1 MKKFFFAPL
10 FFALILSACGAPPTP
25 APSSTPSAT
34 PPPTATFTPE
44 PTSTPTPEP
53 YIQIINADALGAIES
68 VVGKGNVGEYL
79 FSDEAGKLYVSLVDG
94 SRVEVDRN
102 TFKLHKGQTNIPQ
115 EFRGDHNGIVTAQGV
130 GENEGKT
137 YFFNPGIEKNEEIG
151 EEGVETVWQEMIDLS
166 SAVTAQKGTQE
177 FRDHWKN
184 QFKVP
189 VDLENGVEDVTSG
202 RAFWSM
208 WLQGLIKSVP
218 ESVINNENMLGVK
231 LGYIRE
237 GDVGNGIGGHEITFI
252 SSDYMEPS
260 GAVFRFNVDG
270 ENIYLLPINYW
281 NRAVLEDKDPGE
293 VSVAFAVV
301 GNERVESYK
310 HGGGDL
316 DHWIDRII
324 ARDLKF
330 WFIIDSDQEAPLSDV
345 VSYSGPVTPSLQ
357 VLTDKYPGIM
367 IPENLLRNPVV
378 IEMIDLIMNSYE
390 DGNVGWFNDKIPSLD
405 RSLVAYYVQQ

>member
-1 MKKFFFAPL
+1 M
-10 FFALILSACGAPPTP
+10 
-25 APSSTPSAT
+25 
-34 PPPTATFTPE
+34 
-44 PTSTPTPEP
+44 
-53 YIQIINADALGAIES
+53 
-68 VVGKGNVGEYL
+68 
-79 FSDEAGKLYVSLVDG
+79 
-94 SRVEVDRN
+94 
-102 TFKLHKGQTNIPQ
+102 
-115 EFRGDHNGIVTAQGV
+115 

-237 GDVGNGIGGHEITFI
+237 GDVGNGIGGHEITYI
-252 SSDYMEPS
+252 SSDYMEAS
-260 GAVFRFNVDG
+260 GVVFRFNVDG

-281 NRAVLEDKDPGE
+281 NRAVLEDKDPRE

-301 GNERVESYK
+301 GNERVE
-310 HGGGDL
+310 GDA
-316 DHWIDRII
+316 DDDYFINFWVDRII
-324 ARDLKF
+324 TDEDMKSKF

-367 IPENLLRNPVV
+367 VHRGIQEDSEVKASIEDLKNSGSKVGVKTWV
-378 IEMIDLIMNSYE
+378 IHR
-390 DGNVGWFNDKIPSLD
+390 IPSLD
-405 RSLVAYYVQQ
+405 RSLVAYYVKP

>member
-1 MKKFFFAPL
+1 
-10 FFALILSACGAPPTP
+10 
-25 APSSTPSAT
+25 
-34 PPPTATFTPE
+34 
-44 PTSTPTPEP
+44 
-53 YIQIINADALGAIES
+53 
-68 VVGKGNVGEYL
+68 
-79 FSDEAGKLYVSLVDG
+79 
-94 SRVEVDRN
+94 
-102 TFKLHKGQTNIPQ
+102 
-115 EFRGDHNGIVTAQGV
+115 
-130 GENEGKT
+130 
-137 YFFNPGIEKNEEIG
+137 
-151 EEGVETVWQEMIDLS
+151 
-166 SAVTAQKGTQE
+166 
-177 FRDHWKN
+177 
-184 QFKVP
+184 
-189 VDLENGVEDVTSG
+189 
-202 RAFWSM
+202 M